1 MSRKKWGL
9 SNVRKSISAKVLSSA
24 IVVTVGIF
32 GTTGIVVNL
41 YNTGVIN
48 EKINNA
54 LVSNTTIISQDV
66 NGFFKQAGD
75 LITQMATNQ
84 QIVDLINQI
93 QTRDQVKTNAN
104 YSNVVKSLKNI
115 KATDANASSV
125 YLGLEKASYLLTD
138 DEWTCPDTWDI
149 TKRPWYIETVKSGK
163 LTYSAP
169 YVDAMT
175 GKMVITIATPIF
187 DNNHKIV
194 GAVGMDYLIDKLP
207 DIMKKYKVGDT
218 GYTFLLDKEGNFMYD
233 PNAEKILK
241 ENLPKVSGDAGTIG
255 KKMIAGESGSTKIK
269 LDNKDVYVSYS
280 PVKANGWSVAS
291 VMTKTEAEH
300 DLVTFNK
307 ILFSTYAAGLAFLI
321 GVLIFVIR
329 KILKEIPN
337 LVEGL
342 NRVAAGDLS
351 TNVQVKS
358 QDEVGQIATAI
369 NNMIDNLKNVVNKM
383 SENSQNVSASGE
395 ELAAVISEVN
405 KQFHTINAGTEE
417 IAAAM
422 EETSASAQEMNS
434 SSYTIKNAVSTLTNN
449 ALEGKTA
456 ADEFKSRALK
466 IKESSEEAKKV
477 ALDMYKNKEVSIIK
491 SIEDGKVVEEI
502 GRMADIIANIA
513 EQTNLLALNAS
524 IEAARAGEHGR
535 GFAVVANEVAKLAAQ
550 STDTVKSIQSIV
562 SDVKSAFE
570 NISTNAKDVLLF
582 IDKNVTADYDNMI
595 RRSSLSLQDA
605 SNIYSVIDNFSTN
618 MNQINESVEHLIKS
632 IESVSAVVEE
642 VASSASEIAG
652 NVNSTKVST
661 DEVAQVADSQAE
673 LAQSLTDIV
682 NEFKL

>member
-1 MSRKKWGL
+1 MARRKWGL
-9 SNVRKSISAKVLSSA
+9 SNVRKSISAKVLTSA

-54 LVSNTTIISQDV
+54 LVSNTTIIGQDV
-66 NGFFKQAGD
+66 DGFFKQAGG
-75 LITQMATNQ
+75 LITQTATNQ
-84 QIVDLINQI
+84 QIIDLAN
-93 QTRDQVKTNAN
+93 QVKSRAELKSNPN
-104 YSNVVKSLKNI
+104 YSNVVKSLVNI

-125 YLGLEKASYLLTD
+125 YLGIEKASFLLTN
-138 DEWTCPDTWDI
+138 DEWACPDTWDI
-149 TKRPWYIETVKSGK
+149 TKRPWYIETVKAGK

-169 YVDAMT
+169 YVDGIT
-175 GKMVITIATPIF
+175 GKMVITVAAPIF

-194 GAVGMDYLIDKLP
+194 GAVGMDYLIDTLP

-218 GYTFLLDKEGNFMYD
+218 GYTFLLDKEGNYMYD

-241 ENLPKVSGDAGTIG
+241 ENLPKVSGDAGAIG
-255 KKMIAGESGSTKIK
+255 KKMVAGESGSTKLK

-280 PVKANGWSVAS
+280 PVKSNGWSVAS

-321 GVLIFVIR
+321 GVLIFVIK
-329 KILKEIPN
+329 KILKEIPQ

-342 NRVAAGDLS
+342 NRVSAGDLS
-351 TNVQVKS
+351 TTVEVKS
-358 QDEVGQIATAI
+358 EDEIGQIGNAI
-369 NNMIDNLKNVVNKM
+369 NNMVTNLRDIVNKM
-383 SENSQNVSASGE
+383 ADNSQNVSASGE
-395 ELAAVISEVN
+395 ELSAVISEVN

-434 SSYTIKNAVSTLTNN
+434 SSYTIKNAVSTLTNT
-449 ALEGKTA
+449 ALDGKSA
-456 ADEFKSRALK
+456 ANEFKSRALK

-477 ALDMYKNKEVSIIK
+477 ALNMYKDKEVSIIK

-502 GRMADIIANIA
+502 GRMADIIATIA

-550 STDTVKSIQSIV
+550 STDTVKNIQSIV
-562 SDVKSAFE
+562 SDVKTAFE
-570 NISTNAKDVLLF
+570 NISNNAKDVLLF

-595 RRSSLSLQDA
+595 RRSNLSLDDA
-605 SNIYSVIDNFSTN
+605 NNIYGVIDNFSTN
-618 MNQINESVEHLIKS
+618 MNQINDSVEHLIKS

-642 VASSASEIAG
+642 VASSASEIAN

-661 DEVAQVADSQAE
+661 DEVAQVAETQAE